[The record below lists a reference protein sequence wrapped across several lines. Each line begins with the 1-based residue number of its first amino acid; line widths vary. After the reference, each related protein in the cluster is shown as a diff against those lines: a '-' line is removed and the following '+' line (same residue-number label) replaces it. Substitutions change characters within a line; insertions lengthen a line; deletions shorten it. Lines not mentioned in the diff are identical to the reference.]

1 MVDDVDI
8 LDMREE
14 VSVVVRDDIGEDD
27 LVPHCAHFD
36 FDIISYLP
44 VSMDSIASRRAVES
58 FIFVCDI

>member
-36 FDIISYLP
+36 IISYLP